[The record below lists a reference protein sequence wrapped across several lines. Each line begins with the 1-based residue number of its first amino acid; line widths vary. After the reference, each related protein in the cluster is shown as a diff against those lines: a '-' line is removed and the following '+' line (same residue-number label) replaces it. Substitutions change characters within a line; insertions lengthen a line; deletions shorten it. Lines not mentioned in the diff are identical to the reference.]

1 MTLVNQNTVLEAAQT
16 MGEFT
21 TRQMAVRV
29 YGDLEYNHFSAT
41 YNKLQ
46 TLYKRGFI
54 TKLGKIKDQYS
65 NQPQIQWRAVL

>member
-1 MTLVNQNTVLEAAQT
+1 MTLVNQDTVLEAAQT

-29 YGDLEYNHFSAT
+29 YGDLKYNHFSAT

-46 TLYKRGFI
+46 MLYKRGFI

>member
-1 MTLVNQNTVLEAAQT
+1 MTLVNQDTVLEAAQT

-29 YGDLEYNHFSAT
+29 YGDLEYNHLSAT

-46 TLYKRGFI
+46 MLYKRGFV

-65 NQPQIQWRAVL
+65 NQPQMQWRAIQ

>member
-1 MTLVNQNTVLEAAQT
+1 MTLVNQDTVLEAAQT

-29 YGDLEYNHFSAT
+29 YRDLDYNHLRAT

-46 TLYKRGFI
+46 TLYKRGFV

-65 NQPQIQWRAVL
+65 NQPQIQWRAV